1 MDALRTQVDTFQIQ
15 WTSDYPRANYRTWGE
30 LKPIPSL
37 VRSEVAR
44 ALGIIKGDTVVEPL
58 ANALR
63 DDGRAT
69 VRQSAA
75 WGLGEVKGAVA
86 TDALITALKKDK
98 QGAVRQEAAIALG
111 KIKGQ
116 KVVAPLID
124 VLKNDKYE
132 TTRFQAAK
140 ALLEVQAGDKGL
152 VDIVK
157 KGLGSFDDGYEVQS
171 VQDQVIASLIKDN
184 NIPTAEFCT

>member
-1 MDALRTQVDTFQIQ
+1 MKREYKTLDALRAQVDSFQIQ
-15 WTSDYPRANYRTWGE
+15 WTPDYPRANYRTWGE

-44 ALGIIKGDTVVEPL
+44 ALGIIKGETVVEPL

-75 WGLGEVKGAVA
+75 WALGEVKGD
-86 TDALITALKKDK
+86 DAIPPLVTALRKDK

-116 KVVAPLID
+116 KVVDPLVD

-140 ALLEVQAGDKGL
+140 ALLEIQAG
-152 VDIVK
+152 
-157 KGLGSFDDGYEVQS
+157 
-171 VQDQVIASLIKDN
+171 IK
-184 NIPTAEFCT
+184 AC